1 MCIWSAS
8 KLNEELKR
16 QLVMKSSMALS
27 LDPTLTL
34 WLQASVY
41 KEGVV
46 LREGNT
52 ESQGAR
58 PGGTGAQSG
67 SGPRAACRPSSL
79 SIVPAVPGGEERF
92 EMSCRLD
99 QVPVT
104 RPHSL
109 CSLGQSLL
117 FYASQCFTL

>member
-8 KLNEELKR
+8 KLNEELKG

-41 KEGVV
+41 KEGVT
-46 LREGNT
+46 LREGNV
-52 ESQGAR
+52 ESQ
-58 PGGTGAQSG
+58 GAQSG
-67 SGPRAACRPSSL
+67 SGPRAACGPSSL
-79 SIVPAVPGGEERF
+79 SIVPTVPGGEERF
-92 EMSCRLD
+92 VMSCRLD

-117 FYASQCFTL
+117 FYVSQCFTL